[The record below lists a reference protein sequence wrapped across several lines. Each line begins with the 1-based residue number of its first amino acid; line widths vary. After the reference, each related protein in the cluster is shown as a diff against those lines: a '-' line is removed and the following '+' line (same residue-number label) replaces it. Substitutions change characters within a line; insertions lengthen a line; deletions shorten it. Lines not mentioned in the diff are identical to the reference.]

1 MFFKHIWCQKV
12 WDVIHLSLNKRS
24 ETWYVY
30 KHISQWAKQLKNSA
44 TNNLCLLRK
53 IKEFYRVYNIIGN
66 KCFSEFCLL
75 CYTYLPS
82 IEPTY
87 LHITNYPE
95 ILIFLC
101 CTIPTWRFYCL
112 SLNRNFKSLPHK
124 VESVLIKK
132 ISLMHDFFLKNN
144 FFNIPHIHLE
154 F

>member
-30 KHISQWAKQLKNSA
+30 KHTSQWAAKQLKNSA

-53 IKEFYRVYNIIGN
+53 IKEFYMVYNLGNN

-75 CYTYLPS
+75 CYLPS

-87 LHITNYPE
+87 LHITYYLE

-144 FFNIPHIHLE
+144 FFY
-154 F
+154 